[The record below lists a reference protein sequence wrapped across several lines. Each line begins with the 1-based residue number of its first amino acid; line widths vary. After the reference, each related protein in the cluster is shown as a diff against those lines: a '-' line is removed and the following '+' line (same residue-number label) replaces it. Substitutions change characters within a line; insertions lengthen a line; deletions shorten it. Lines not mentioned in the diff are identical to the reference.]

1 MITLNFFKMSIY
13 NIEENIRINFFLIL
27 LIILSFSGLVIFMNI
42 RKQKRQKRQ
51 KNISES
57 NINEALKEIEELGKK
72 NSPTFYLRFTEVYTN
87 FDQLLSTKYPQ
98 LSIFE
103 KSFLAMISLNFS
115 NKEISDIES
124 VSLKTIEIR
133 KYRIRK
139 KCSLESGKDLKK
151 WLEELSLFK
160 NG

>member
-1 MITLNFFKMSIY
+1 MSIY

-27 LIILSFSGLVIFMNI
+27 LTILSFSGLIIFMNI
-42 RKQKRQKRQ
+42 RKQKRQKT
-51 KNISES
+51 ISES
-57 NINEALKEIEELGKK
+57 NINEALKEIKELGKK
-72 NSPTFYLRFTEVYTN
+72 NSPTFYLRFIEVYTN

-103 KSFLAMISLNFS
+103 KTFLAMISLNFS

-139 KCSLESGKDLKK
+139 KCNLESGKDLKK
-151 WLEELSLFK
+151 WLDELSLFK
-160 NG
+160 NR

>member
-1 MITLNFFKMSIY
+1 MSIY

-27 LIILSFSGLVIFMNI
+27 LTILSFSGLVIFMNI
-42 RKQKRQKRQ
+42 RKQKRQ

>member
-1 MITLNFFKMSIY
+1 MSIY

-27 LIILSFSGLVIFMNI
+27 LTILFFSGLIIFMNI
-42 RKQKRQKRQ
+42 RKQKRQ

-57 NINEALKEIEELGKK
+57 NINEALKEIKELGKK
-72 NSPTFYLRFTEVYTN
+72 NSPTFYLRFMEVYTN
-87 FDQLLSTKYPQ
+87 FDELLSTKYPQ

-103 KSFLAMISLNFS
+103 KTFLAMISLNFS

-139 KCSLESGKDLKK
+139 KCNLESGKDLKK
-151 WLEELSLFK
+151 WLDELSLFK
-160 NG
+160 NR

>member
-1 MITLNFFKMSIY
+1 MSVY

-27 LIILSFSGLVIFMNI
+27 LTILFFSGLIIFMNI
-42 RKQKRQKRQ
+42 RKQKRQ

-57 NINEALKEIEELGKK
+57 NINEALKEIKELGKK
-72 NSPTFYLRFTEVYTN
+72 NSPTFYLRFIEVYTN
-87 FDQLLSTKYPQ
+87 FDELLSTKYPQ

-103 KSFLAMISLNFS
+103 KTFLAMISLNFS

-151 WLEELSLFK
+151 WLDELSLFK
-160 NG
+160 NR

>member
-1 MITLNFFKMSIY
+1 MSIY

-42 RKQKRQKRQ
+42 RKQKRQK
-51 KNISES
+51 NISES
-57 NINEALKEIEELGKK
+57 NINEALKEIKELGKK

>member
-1 MITLNFFKMSIY
+1 MSIY

-42 RKQKRQKRQ
+42 RKQKRQ

-103 KSFLAMISLNFS
+103 KSFLAMIFQ
-115 NKEISDIES
+115 
-124 VSLKTIEIR
+124 
-133 KYRIRK
+133 
-139 KCSLESGKDLKK
+139 
-151 WLEELSLFK
+151 
-160 NG
+160 

>member
-27 LIILSFSGLVIFMNI
+27 LTILSFSGLIIFMNI
-42 RKQKRQKRQ
+42 RKQKRQ

-57 NINEALKEIEELGKK
+57 NINEALKEIKELGKK
-72 NSPTFYLRFTEVYTN
+72 NSPTFYLRFIEVYTN
-87 FDQLLSTKYPQ
+87 FDELLSTKYPQ

-103 KSFLAMISLNFS
+103 KTFLAMISLNFS

-139 KCSLESGKDLKK
+139 KCNLESGKDLKK
-151 WLEELSLFK
+151 WLDELSLFK
-160 NG
+160 NR

>member
-1 MITLNFFKMSIY
+1 MSIY

-27 LIILSFSGLVIFMNI
+27 LTILSFSGLIIFMNI
-42 RKQKRQKRQ
+42 RKQKRQ

-57 NINEALKEIEELGKK
+57 NINEALKEIKELGKK
-72 NSPTFYLRFTEVYTN
+72 NSPTFYLRFIEVYTN
-87 FDQLLSTKYPQ
+87 FDELLSTKYPQ

-103 KSFLAMISLNFS
+103 KTFLAMISLNFS

-139 KCSLESGKDLKK
+139 KCNLESGKDLKK
-151 WLEELSLFK
+151 WLDELSLFK
-160 NG
+160 NR

>member
-1 MITLNFFKMSIY
+1 MITLNFFKISIY
-13 NIEENIRINFFLIL
+13 NLEENIRINFFLIL
-27 LIILSFSGLVIFMNI
+27 LTILSFSGLIIFMNI
-42 RKQKRQKRQ
+42 RKQKRQ

-57 NINEALKEIEELGKK
+57 NINEALKEIKELGKK